1 MDNHEF
7 LDTAKSI
14 SEHFNR
20 PLVFVD
26 LETTGMG
33 ARTHEILEVAAIR
46 VENGEITQELTSL
59 VKPRHN
65 RVSPI
70 ITGITGIR
78 NSDIVD
84 APFFEDVAAP
94 LLELFKQR
102 ALFVAHNVRFDYSFM
117 SAAYGKLGVSFFPDL
132 FCTVRMSRALYGKE
146 RKHSLETIIR
156 YHDIA
161 VENRHRAYDDALVM
175 WEFMQ
180 IAWQEK
186 GEMAF
191 GYAVEQQEAVL
202 MPEDKQIDL
211 ELE

>member
-1 MDNHEF
+1 M
-7 LDTAKSI
+7 TAQQI

-26 LETTGMG
+26 LETTGIG
-33 ARTHEILEVAAIR
+33 ARTNEIIEIAAIR
-46 VENGEITQELTSL
+46 VEGGEITNEFTSL

-65 RVSPI
+65 RVSPV

-78 NSDIVD
+78 NDDVKD

-94 LLELFKQR
+94 VLELFKGR
-102 ALFVAHNVRFDYSFM
+102 ALFVAHNVGFDYSFM
-117 SAAYGKLGVSFFPDL
+117 SAAYNKLDVAFYPDL
-132 FCTVRMSRALYGKE
+132 FCTVKMSRSLYGKE

-161 VENRHRAYDDALVM
+161 VENRHRAYDDAKVM

-180 IAWQEK
+180 IAWDEK

-191 GYAVEQQEAVL
+191 GYAVEQQEGVL
-202 MPEDKQIDL
+202 PPDDKQIDL
-211 ELE
+211 DLVQ

>member
-1 MDNHEF
+1 MNE
-7 LDTAKSI
+7 TSAKLI
-14 SEHFNR
+14 SKHFNR

-26 LETTGMG
+26 LETTGIG
-33 ARTHEILEVAAIR
+33 ARSHEILEVAAIR
-46 VENGEITQELTSL
+46 IEHGEVTGEFSSL

-65 RVSPI
+65 RVSPV

-78 NSDIVD
+78 NSDIID

-94 LLELFKQR
+94 VIELFKGK
-102 ALFVAHNVRFDYSFM
+102 ALFVAHNVGFDYSFL
-117 SAAYGKLGVSFFPDL
+117 STAYNKLGVHFYPDL
-132 FCTVRMSRALYGKE
+132 FCTVKMSRALYGKE

-161 VENRHRAYDDALVM
+161 VENRHRAYDDAWVM

-191 GYAVEQQEAVL
+191 GYAVEQQEGVL
-202 MPEDKQIDL
+202 PPDDKQIDL
-211 ELE
+211 DLVQ